1 MKCSYN
7 VIVNSF
13 CSLLYV
19 QHIHEVRDFVQL
31 YFHFERL
38 RKRIFL
44 GERIRT
50 NSQRR
55 GMVFSIN
62 DIWSFEK
69 SVIEQFLNPSS
80 FNEAVQNVFV
90 PRMYPIRPAIKY
102 TEKKN
107 TEKFSRSGL
116 FKSTNKSRISEKL
129 IISII

>member
-1 MKCSYN
+1 M
-7 VIVNSF
+7 
-13 CSLLYV
+13 LLL
-19 QHIHEVRDFVQL
+19 IHFVLAVCTAHNEVRDFVQL

-44 GERIRT
+44 DKFLFKGERIRT